1 MYAKTI
7 HAFVQQKVLTLLP
20 RFYVYVNGSQVAEI
34 VKEFTLLKPKYRI
47 AGLNWEVQGDI
58 FGHDY
63 RITENGREIVRIH
76 KVWLAWGDSFELEIS
91 DTANEVMALAVVLAI
106 DCVMDA
112 SDTSSSYS
120 TN

>member
-58 FGHDY
+58 SAG
-63 RITENGREIVRIH
+63 
-76 KVWLAWGDSFELEIS
+76 
-91 DTANEVMALAVVLAI
+91 
-106 DCVMDA
+106 CA
-112 SDTSSSYS
+112 SGGV
-120 TN
+120 